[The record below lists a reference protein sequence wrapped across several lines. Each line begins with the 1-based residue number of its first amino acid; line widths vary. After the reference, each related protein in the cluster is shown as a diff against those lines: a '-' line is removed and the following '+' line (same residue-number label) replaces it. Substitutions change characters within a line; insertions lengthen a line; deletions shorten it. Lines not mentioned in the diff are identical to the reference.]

1 MNGIEKI
8 TARIEAEA
16 AADAA
21 RIAEEAKVQA
31 DVIRAEGEKKAQESY
46 WQKVQEGVK
55 AAEDRVSRLGKAANM
70 ESRKSI
76 LNYKQVLV
84 AEAFRLAE
92 ERLAALPEEKY
103 VEFLAGQA
111 ARAAVT
117 GKEELLL
124 NEKDRSAVGE
134 KTLAKANELLK
145 KAGKTGALTLSDET
159 GSFAGG
165 VVLRDGDISVNCTVE
180 ALMAEARESMA
191 SRVAAEL
198 LN

>member
-1 MNGIEKI
+1 MKGIEKI

-21 RIAEEAKVQA
+21 RIEEEAAAQCG
-31 DVIRAEGEKKAQESY
+31 VIRSEGEAKAKESY

-55 AAEDRVSRLGKAANM
+55 AAEDRVQRLAKAADM

-84 AEAFRLAE
+84 GEAFRLAE
-92 ERLAALPEEKY
+92 EKLRALPEEKY

-117 GKEELLL
+117 GREEIVLD
-124 NEKDRSAVGE
+124 EKD
-134 KTLAKANELLK
+134 LAACGGKVLARANELLSA
-145 KAGKTGALTLSDET
+145 AGKTGGLTLSPEA
-159 GSFAGG
+159 GSFEGG
-165 VVLRDGDISVNCTVE
+165 LVLRDGDISVNCTIGS
-180 ALMAEARESMA
+180 LMTQAREEMA
-191 SRVAAEL
+191 SQVAADL
-198 LN
+198 LS